1 VTGRVPRRDGATPR
15 GLGGVLLTLPFPG
28 EDSGPR
34 LFTGRLARPVRGRG
48 SSTSE
53 SWERL
58 VPRARRWVDH
68 TGAPSAAELI
78 NGRWR
83 DDAACAGADPDSWF
97 PEPGRTTPRTAVRVC
112 ATCPVRRNCLAWA
125 LAFDERHG
133 TWGGISAA
141 AREPLQNRVN
151 QGEALGSILD
161 SALGRPSA
169 KEAA

>member
-1 VTGRVPRRDGATPR
+1 MTGWVPRRDGATPR
-15 GLGGVLLTLPFPG
+15 GLAGVLRTLPFPG

-34 LFTGRLARPVRGRG
+34 LFTGSLARPIRSRG
-48 SSTSE
+48 SGAPE

-78 NGRWR
+78 NDRWR
-83 DDAACAGADPDSWF
+83 DDAACAGADPDAWF
-97 PEPGRTTPRTAVRVC
+97 PEPGGTAPRTAVRVC
-112 ATCPVRRNCLAWA
+112 VTCPVRRMCLAWA

-133 TWGGISAA
+133 TWGGMSAA
-141 AREPLQNRVN
+141 AREPLQKRVN
-151 QGEALGSILD
+151 RGAALGSILD
-161 SALGRPSA
+161 SALGTPSA